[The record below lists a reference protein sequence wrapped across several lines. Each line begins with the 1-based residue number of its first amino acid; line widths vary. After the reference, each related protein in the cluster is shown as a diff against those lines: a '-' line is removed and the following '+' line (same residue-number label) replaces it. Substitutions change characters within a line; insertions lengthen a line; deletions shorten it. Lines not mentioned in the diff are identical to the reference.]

1 MSTISFID
9 DVGEC
14 VELLKDSLQKL
25 YGNVMRISYHDLD
38 NSLIVKGKHYIKSE
52 IARYERIKKVYECF
66 SNEFKTISDK
76 YLKEMEDVKSEAD
89 KEYNELMTNANILK
103 TEISETNEKISRE
116 KMDINTNISFVY
128 NNSKKSKV
136 DINLALKHSG
146 SYFYKELMG
155 GNRDIDG
162 NVFIDRDEKNDE
174 LIVKFMN
181 DDNSICDDI
190 KNMTLEKKLEFVDD
204 LTFFQLKFNKDVVK
218 ELGLNEDSK
227 IIDAWK
233 NRKTVMVNGNNETEF
248 TLLLKKYNLIDIL
261 FSNTP
266 IKKIQYHSEAN
277 AFFIDLKMDYLELVW
292 DYLRNDRKQLDE
304 ALIRKFEGDDAND
317 IIFDFK
323 QVGIQ
328 LGEPEKKELE
338 RCLVVRNVEKNL
350 FINQSKIIK
359 EEKHDI
365 ILQKWFDSKYKWK
378 LLYRASDH
386 DFTADSFHEYCDD
399 KGPTLTIIKSSDG
412 WIFGGFTSQSWSR
425 CMFILCCSLATRPG
439 S

>member
-1 MSTISFID
+1 
-9 DVGEC
+9 
-14 VELLKDSLQKL
+14 
-25 YGNVMRISYHDLD
+25 
-38 NSLIVKGKHYIKSE
+38 
-52 IARYERIKKVYECF
+52 
-66 SNEFKTISDK
+66 
-76 YLKEMEDVKSEAD
+76 ME
-89 KEYNELMTNANILK
+89 N
-103 TEISETNEKISRE
+103 
-116 KMDINTNISFVY
+116 
-128 NNSKKSKV
+128 
-136 DINLALKHSG
+136 
-146 SYFYKELMG
+146 
-155 GNRDIDG
+155 
-162 NVFIDRDEKNDE
+162 
-174 LIVKFMN
+174 
-181 DDNSICDDI
+181 
-190 KNMTLEKKLEFVDD
+190 
-204 LTFFQLKFNKDVVK
+204 
-218 ELGLNEDSK
+218 
-227 IIDAWK
+227 
-233 NRKTVMVNGNNETEF
+233 
-248 TLLLKKYNLIDIL
+248 IL

-425 CMFILCCSLATRPG
+425 CIFILCCSLATRPG